1 MRAAQLPYVALNLSP
16 AWFFDDAL
24 IITAC
29 FLSAAG
35 NTRPHAE
42 YAMVDFYRWG
52 NAKGLEPV
60 LPSLFYCG
68 GEDTQATTCVCA

>member
-1 MRAAQLPYVALNLSP
+1 MY
-16 AWFFDDAL
+16 AL

-35 NTRPHAE
+35 NNTRSHAE

-52 NAKGLEPV
+52 NANGRLEPV
-60 LPSLFYCG
+60 LLSLFYCG
-68 GEDTQATTCVCA
+68 GEDADNGDTHATTCVCA